1 MDIGLDTIV
10 YLVLGVIFVLAQ
22 LNRKKKKASPPPVEE
37 MPADLPPESEQT
49 PLGEIWNQFWNEEE
63 EKEQPKEELRPVNII
78 PPVIS
83 RPATT
88 RYESGKFKT
97 EPMIDVYLEDDLTK
111 MDQRLIYGDSSVET
125 PKSYE
130 AFDLRT
136 AIIYSTI
143 LERKYV

>member
-37 MPADLPPESEQT
+37 VPADLPPESEQT
-49 PLGEIWNQFWNEEE
+49 PLGEIWNQFWNEEVDQEKPRE
-63 EKEQPKEELRPVNII
+63 EVRPAEPVS
-78 PPVIS
+78 PVIS
-83 RPATT
+83 QPIVA
-88 RYESGKFKT
+88 RYESGKFKP
-97 EPMIDVYLEDDLTK
+97 EAMIDVYLEDDLTR
-111 MDQRLIYGDSSVET
+111 MDQSQIYGDPSVE
-125 PKSYE
+125 KSKSGD
-130 AFDLRT
+130 AFDLRS